1 MKRLMIV
8 DDSLIIRRRIKRAH
22 GLDEFSVVGTASN
35 GEEAV
40 ALARQTNPDLITID
54 LTMPHM
60 DGIEAIPLL
69 ASICPDARILVVSAL
84 ADKATAITALS
95 RGAHGFVCK
104 PFTDDELH
112 EALSELAADLPTR

>member
-22 GLDEFSVVGTASN
+22 GLEDYSVVGTATD

-40 ALARQTNPDLITID
+40 SLARQTTPDMITID
-54 LTMPHM
+54 LTMPNM

-69 ASICPDARILVVSAL
+69 ASICPEARILVVSAL
-84 ADKATAITALS
+84 ADKATAINALS
-95 RGAHGFVCK
+95 RGAHGFLCK
-104 PFTDDELH
+104 PFTDEELSA
-112 EALSELAADLPTR
+112 ALKELAND

>member
-22 GLDEFSVVGTASN
+22 GLEDFSVVGTAGD

-40 ALARQTNPDLITID
+40 SLARQTQPDLITID
-54 LTMPHM
+54 LTMPNM

-69 ASICPDARILVVSAL
+69 ASICPTARILVVSAL
-84 ADKATAITALS
+84 ADKATAINALS
-95 RGAHGFVCK
+95 RGAHGFLCK
-104 PFTDDELH
+104 PFTDEELSS
-112 EALSELAADLPTR
+112 ALSELAQD